1 MNRLVQQARKR
12 ATNGLRRAAE
22 RFLERRYGVQTGEY
36 VYLEDLGLDSDQRV
50 WHHPSDWMALRRALE
65 RLDVTGDDVFVDYG
79 SGLGRAVIVAAT
91 FPFRQVIGVEMSA
104 EMTRRAQS
112 HVERTTRHHRA
123 GEVKLVASDA
133 LAWKVPPDI
142 TVAYLYCPFTEDV
155 FDAVI
160 KKLVESVDRHPRPLR
175 LVYNYPV
182 EHGRLLRTGRVR
194 VLDVVSSRWPPGSV
208 AASEV
213 IVTYLLL
220 PRDESLRA
228 EYCAR
233 FPQRVEGAEQ
243 WLGEYEPGYL
253 LQKPERLGGVALE
266 RPPPVSATSGP

>member
-22 RFLERRYGVQTGEY
+22 RFLERRYGVQTREY
-36 VYLEDLGLDSDQRV
+36 LYLEDLGLDSDQRV
-50 WHHPSDWMALRRALE
+50 WHHPSDWMALRRGLE
-65 RLDVTGDDVFVDYG
+65 RLDVTSDDVFVDYG

-104 EMTRRAQS
+104 EMNRRAQS

-123 GEVKLVASDA
+123 GEVKLVTSDA
-133 LAWKVPPDI
+133 LAWEVPPDL

-160 KKLVESVDRHPRPLR
+160 KKLAESVDRHPRPLR

-194 VLDVVSSRWPPGSV
+194 VLDVISSCWPPGSV
-208 AASEV
+208 AGPEV
-213 IVTYLLL
+213 IVSYLLL
-220 PRDESLRA
+220 PRDERLSA

-243 WLGEYEPGYL
+243 WLGEYEPGYV
-253 LQKPERLGGVALE
+253 LQKPERLGGVTLE
-266 RPPPVSATSGP
+266 RPTASRVTSGR